1 MMRSPSLKVC
11 NTLGL
16 FCSGPFSDQE
26 RNTSSSHAPTF
37 PLSNV
42 PSDFP
47 SFPPSISSESSSEVP
62 SDMPSIVPS
71 DTPSLAPSNAPS
83 LFPSDTPSLYPSVD
97 SQNEPISVPFFF
109 TSQPSSRPSV
119 DQVDNVHGIVDS
131 KFVNDAN
138 VIRSQTGELFTTA
151 EKTIAS
157 LFSVMI
163 VSMLFL
169 LWKISLRQRKTSSS
183 FRSLESKID
192 EEQPRPSLSLEDALA
207 PLSSERNDDPF
218 FDKMQTSVL
227 PWEAETSINRKKEDC
242 IDEGE
247 GTFFFQL
254 DTNAASFRET
264 QDIEY
269 SEIMFKPEP
278 ASTLPE
284 NDISNGQE
292 EGCKGVT
299 RANSMQGGIL
309 DQLRRCTGHQYVM
322 DLCTGNNS
330 ANSIHPCRHPLP
342 TIDSGSSYAEPPD
355 VGLNPFEMESRSK
368 FEQMQQWGKNH
379 GEI

>member
-1 MMRSPSLKVC
+1 
-11 NTLGL
+11 
-16 FCSGPFSDQE
+16 
-26 RNTSSSHAPTF
+26 
-37 PLSNV
+37 
-42 PSDFP
+42 
-47 SFPPSISSESSSEVP
+47 
-62 SDMPSIVPS
+62 
-71 DTPSLAPSNAPS
+71 
-83 LFPSDTPSLYPSVD
+83 
-97 SQNEPISVPFFF
+97 
-109 TSQPSSRPSV
+109 V

-218 FDKMQTSVL
+218 FDKVDTSAPFSSVRDDDPIFDKMQTSVL

-299 RANSMQGGIL
+299 RANSMKGGIL

-368 FEQMQQWGKNH
+368 IEQMQQWGKNH